1 MTHSTIIMYTISSEV
16 VTIRKVE
23 LRMNEQA
30 KYETIKKLVET
41 NGNKQRAAVT
51 LGCTVRQ
58 VNRLIKAYREKGKA
72 AFVHGNRDRKPACT
86 VPDSVRRDIL
96 CLYDTKY
103 EGANLRHF
111 TELLKEHEEICVSE
125 TFVRSLLLEEA
136 ILSPKA
142 RKSTRK
148 KLKDR
153 LRDEQA
159 QTKSK
164 RKQEA
169 IQNKIA
175 TVDTPHLRRPRCAN
189 FGEMLQMDASPHQW
203 FGGITTHLHAA
214 IDDATGMVVGAY
226 FDTQETLNGYYRV
239 FQQVLKNY
247 GIPYMFYTDRRTV
260 FEYKKLDEKERDLS
274 KNTLTQFGYACK
286 QLGVELKV
294 TSIPQAKGRVERL
307 FGTLQSRL
315 PIELRLAGITT
326 IEQANEFLPRYL
338 DKFNRQFALSPHSI
352 KSVFETQPTSE
363 EINLF
368 LAILTERKVDAGHC
382 IRYENHYYKLV
393 DRHGMETCYHKGT
406 SAMVIKTLDGTLYSS
421 VDKEI
426 YVLEEIPE
434 HERKSRYFSTK
445 KELEK
450 SKEKK
455 PRYIPS
461 MEHPWR
467 KCNYMKYVYAMV
479 GKEEQWAS

>member
-23 LRMNEQA
+23 LRMNEQV

-58 VNRLIKAYREKGKA
+58 VNRLIKAYREKGKT
-72 AFVHGNRDRKPACT
+72 AFVHGNRGRKPACT

-103 EGANLRHF
+103 EDANLRHF

-148 KLKDR
+148 KMKYR

-164 RKQEA
+164 RKQGA

-203 FGGITTHLHAA
+203 FG
-214 IDDATGMVVGAY
+214 
-226 FDTQETLNGYYRV
+226 
-239 FQQVLKNY
+239 LKRY
-247 GIPYMFYTDRRTV
+247 
-260 FEYKKLDEKERDLS
+260 
-274 KNTLTQFGYACK
+274 
-286 QLGVELKV
+286 
-294 TSIPQAKGRVERL
+294 
-307 FGTLQSRL
+307 L
-315 PIELRLAGITT
+315 PSG
-326 IEQANEFLPRYL
+326 FLPR
-338 DKFNRQFALSPHSI
+338 
-352 KSVFETQPTSE
+352 
-363 EINLF
+363 
-368 LAILTERKVDAGHC
+368 
-382 IRYENHYYKLV
+382 
-393 DRHGMETCYHKGT
+393 
-406 SAMVIKTLDGTLYSS
+406 
-421 VDKEI
+421 
-426 YVLEEIPE
+426 
-434 HERKSRYFSTK
+434 
-445 KELEK
+445 
-450 SKEKK
+450 K
-455 PRYIPS
+455 PL
-461 MEHPWR
+461 
-467 KCNYMKYVYAMV
+467 
-479 GKEEQWAS
+479 

>member
-1 MTHSTIIMYTISSEV
+1 MYTISSEV
-16 VTIRKVE
+16 VEIRKVT
-23 LRMNEQA
+23 LRMNEQV

-58 VNRLIKAYREKGKA
+58 VNRLIKAYNENGKA
-72 AFVHGNRDRKPACT
+72 AFVHGNRGRKPACT
-86 VPDSVRRDIL
+86 IPDQVRRDIL

-111 TELLKEHEEICVSE
+111 TELLKEHEGICVSE
-125 TFVRSLLLEEA
+125 TFVRNLLLEED
-136 ILSPKA
+136 IPSPKA
-142 RKSTRK
+142 RRSTIK
-148 KLKDR
+148 QLKRR
-153 LRDEQA
+153 LQDKQA

-164 RKQEA
+164 KKQEA

-175 TVDTPHLRRPRCAN
+175 TVDHPHLRRPRCAN

-214 IDDATGMVVGAY
+214 IDDATGTVVGAY

-239 FQQVLKNY
+239 FQQVLENY

-260 FEYKKLDEKERDLS
+260 FEYKKLDEKEQNLS

-326 IEQANEFLPRYL
+326 IEQANAFLPRYL
-338 DKFNRQFALSPHSI
+338 DKFNRQFALSPHCI
-352 KSVFETQPTSE
+352 KSVFETQPTPE

-368 LAILTERKVDAGHC
+368 LAVLTERKVDAGHC
-382 IRYENHYYKLV
+382 IRYENRYYKLV
-393 DRHGMETCYHKGT
+393 DRHGMDTCYHKGT
-406 SAMVIKTLDGTLYSS
+406 SVMVIKTLDGTLYSS

-426 YVLEEIPE
+426 YVLEEIPA
-434 HERKSRYFSTK
+434 HERKSRYFSTT

-450 SKEKK
+450 SREKK
-455 PRYIPS
+455 PKYIPD

-467 KCNYMKYVYAMV
+467 RCNFMKYVYAMTC
-479 GKEEQWAS
+479 KEEQWAS